1 MFSRSSAM
9 IRRFSRKAHKWLR
22 TVTFIFLIGT
32 YEMFSRGSSMIR
44 RFSRKTHKWLR
55 TVFFYLSHGS
65 SFLRVFLVHLA
76 FRLSSR
82 NFHSSSAPWSSYE
95 LFLLKNSDFLAAAY
109 LQNVFSQFLQV
120 SFICYCCAVVDGRI
134 DLLTFFWD
142 VLKTLVYSFCSTST
156 PFVLLLGLKVYEVR
170 NVFTP
175 NPS

>member
-1 MFSRSSAM
+1 MYLQELRSRFSVSSRASLPSLYFFFDCCSGSRVEIFLPKRCPPIVSNWSVMLADFTSIFLIRIYEMFSRSSAM

-76 FRLSSR
+76 FST
-82 NFHSSSAPWSSYE
+82 E
-95 LFLLKNSDFLAAAY
+95 
-109 LQNVFSQFLQV
+109 FSQFSQ
-120 SFICYCCAVVDGRI
+120 F
-134 DLLTFFWD
+134 
-142 VLKTLVYSFCSTST
+142 FCSLVELRTFSVKK
-156 PFVLLLGLKVYEVR
+156 F
-170 NVFTP
+170 
-175 NPS
+175 

>member
-1 MFSRSSAM
+1 
-9 IRRFSRKAHKWLR
+9 
-22 TVTFIFLIGT
+22 
-32 YEMFSRGSSMIR
+32 MIR

-76 FRLSSR
+76 FSTEFSQFSQFFCSL
-82 NFHSSSAPWSSYE
+82 SSYE

-134 DLLTFFWD
+134 DLLTFSWD